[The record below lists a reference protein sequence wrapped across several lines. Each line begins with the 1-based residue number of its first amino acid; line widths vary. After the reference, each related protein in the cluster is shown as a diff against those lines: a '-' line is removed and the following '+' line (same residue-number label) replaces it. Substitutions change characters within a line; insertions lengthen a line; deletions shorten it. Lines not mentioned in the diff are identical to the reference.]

1 MKNLRLALTLFA
13 TIGLAACANTDA
25 VNDAGASGS
34 GGSGATG
41 GTSAQGDGGSNGS
54 GGSVGAGGSASG
66 GATGTGGSVA
76 TGGTTGSGG
85 ARATGGTSGG
95 TGGEAGGKGGATG
108 TGGTTGSGGA
118 SATGGTTGQGGST
131 GQGGKPGSGGTTATG
146 GATGAGGTPAT
157 GGTTGTG
164 GATGSGNA
172 PGNASS
178 VYPPVNGTNV
188 CPDPQL
194 RITFSAAPSI
204 GTSGLIQIFNSSG
217 TAVATVDVGAS
228 TYSSTNG
235 GMTYNIQRPVY
246 VDGNTVVVYLPS
258 KPLTYSQTYYVNVA
272 SGAIKS
278 SSGAAFVVTGSTAW
292 RFTTAAAA
300 PTDKAAVGVA
310 LDGSAPFCSLQG
322 ALDFIPANNTAA
334 VTVSLANGTYHEIVY
349 FKSKS
354 NVSIQGASE
363 TGTIIEGTN
372 NNNLNPSTKGRA
384 LFGADGTNGLTI
396 NNLTVYNQTPQG
408 GSQAEA
414 LRLETCDKCVVTN
427 STIISYQDTLL
438 WDGRIYAKNDL
449 IEGNVDYVWGGGVVY
464 FDSCEIRTIN
474 RSGGVIVQARNAAG
488 AYGYVFV
495 NCKLTSDSVSTGIA
509 LARIDLT
516 MYPGS
521 MVAYV
526 NCQMTSN
533 VAPVGW
539 TIIAGTDASQLRFW
553 EYQSVTPS
561 GTAVDVSKRYAGS
574 MQISA
579 SEAATLS
586 SPSTVLSGWQPPGA

>member
-1 MKNLRLALTLFA
+1 MNNLRLTLIAIA
-13 TIGLAACANTDA
+13 TLALAACANSETA
-25 VNDAGASGS
+25 NDAGTSGS
-34 GGSGATG
+34 GGVSATG

-54 GGSVGAGGSASG
+54 GGSVGTGGGNASG
-66 GATGTGGSVA
+66 GSLGTGGSIGSGGA
-76 TGGTTGSGG
+76 GDGGTGTGTGG
-85 ARATGGTSGG
+85 ARATGGASGATGGTSGA
-95 TGGEAGGKGGATG
+95 TGGASGLAGAGGKGGATG
-108 TGGTTGSGGA
+108 TGGTPTG
-118 SATGGTTGQGGST
+118 TGGS
-131 GQGGKPGSGGTTATG
+131 A
-146 GATGAGGTPAT
+146 AT

-164 GATGSGNA
+164 GTTATGGTTGTGNA

-204 GTSGLIQIFNSSG
+204 GTSGLIQVFNSSG
-217 TAVATVDVGAS
+217 TAVASVDVGAS
-228 TYSSTNG
+228 TFSTTNG
-235 GMTYNIQRPVY
+235 GITFNYQRPVY

-258 KPLTYSQTYYVNVA
+258 KPLTYNQTYYVNVA

-278 SSGAAFVVTGSTAW
+278 SSGAAFVVTGSSAW
-292 RFTTAAAA
+292 RFSTAAAA
-300 PTDKAAVGVA
+300 PTNKSAVGVA

-322 ALDFIPANNTAA
+322 ALDFIPASNTAA
-334 VTVSLANGTYHEIVY
+334 VTVSVANGTYHEIVY

-354 NVSIQGASE
+354 NVTIQGASE
-363 TGTIIEGTN
+363 SGTIIEGTN

-427 STIISYQDTLL
+427 STIVSYQDTLL

-495 NCKLTSDSVSTGIA
+495 NCKLTSDSASTGIA

-516 MYPGS
+516 AYPGS

-533 VAPVGW
+533 IAPVGW
-539 TIIAGTDASQLRFW
+539 TITAGTDASQLRFW

-561 GTAVDVSKRYAGS
+561 GSPVDVSKRYAGS

-586 SPSTVLSGWQPPGA
+586 SPSTVLSGWQPPGT

>member
-1 MKNLRLALTLFA
+1 MKNLRFAFLTFTA
-13 TIGLAACANTDA
+13 IALAACANSEMGGDT
-25 VNDAGASGS
+25 GS
-34 GGSGATG
+34 GGGGDNATG
-41 GTSAQGDGGSNGS
+41 GSGQGNGGSNGS
-54 GGSVGAGGSASG
+54 GGVTATGGNGSGGAVETGGTVGTGGAIATGGAGGK
-66 GATGTGGSVA
+66 TGTGGATSTGGTAGASAKGGSSGA
-76 TGGTTGSGG
+76 TGG
-85 ARATGGTSGG
+85 AP
-95 TGGEAGGKGGATG
+95 G
-108 TGGTTGSGGA
+108 TGGTT
-118 SATGGTTGQGGST
+118 
-131 GQGGKPGSGGTTATG
+131 
-146 GATGAGGTPAT
+146 AT

-164 GATGSGNA
+164 GATGQGGSAGKLGTGGTPATGGATGTGGTTGTGNA

-204 GTSGLIQIFNSSG
+204 GTSGLIQVFNSGG
-217 TAVATVDVGAS
+217 TAVASVDMGAS
-228 TYSSTNG
+228 TYSTTNG

-258 KPLTYSQTYYVNVA
+258 KPLTYGQTYYVNVA

-292 RFTTAAAA
+292 RFSTAAAA
-300 PTDKAAVGVA
+300 PTNKTAVGVA

-334 VTVSLANGTYHEIVY
+334 VTISIANGTYHEIVY

-363 TGTIIEGTN
+363 TGTVLEGTN

-384 LFGADGTNGLTI
+384 LIGADGTNGLTI
-396 NNLTVYNQTPQG
+396 NNLTIYNQTPQG

-474 RSGGVIVQARNAAG
+474 RSGGVIVQARNGAG

-495 NCKLTSDSVSTGIA
+495 NCKLTSDAASTGIA

-516 MYPGS
+516 AYPAS

-533 VAPVGW
+533 IAPVGW
-539 TIIAGTDASQLRFW
+539 TIIAGSDTSQLRFW
-553 EYQSVTPS
+553 EYQSVSPS
-561 GTAVDVSKRYAGS
+561 GTAIDVSKRLAGS
-574 MQISA
+574 TQISA
-579 SEAATLS
+579 SEATTLS
-586 SPSTVLSGWQPPGA
+586 TPSTVLGGWQPPGT